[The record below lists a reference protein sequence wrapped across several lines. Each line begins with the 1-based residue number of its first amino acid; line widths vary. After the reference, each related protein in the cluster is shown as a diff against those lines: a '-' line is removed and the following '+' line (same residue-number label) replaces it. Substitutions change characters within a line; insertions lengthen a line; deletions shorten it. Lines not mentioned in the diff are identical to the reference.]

1 MAASGKQ
8 WIASRGSEFPI
19 CESVQ
24 ASWPATW
31 QEYIEEIPA
40 LKESDSLEVSYIAQD
55 KCGWAQRAGEGN
67 F

>member
-1 MAASGKQ
+1 MAACGKQ

-40 LKESDSLEVSYIAQD
+40 LKESDSL
-55 KCGWAQRAGEGN
+55 
-67 F
+67 

>member
-8 WIASRGSEFPI
+8 WVASRVSEFPVHQ
-19 CESVQ
+19 SVQ

-40 LKESDSLEVSYIAQD
+40 LKQSDSL
-55 KCGWAQRAGEGN
+55 
-67 F
+67 